1 MSTVYRRIYNII
13 WYQIQ
18 HKFIIEKLSWKYVFV
33 ITICIHFIEY
43 EFQSSVFATYIIFNQ
58 IWGKKHQILH
68 QPIIEKVSWKYVSV
82 IAIDIHFIE
91 FSVFAIYMLFN
102 KMLDGFSVA
111 LGS

>member
-1 MSTVYRRIYNII
+1 MNFKVLSL
-13 WYQIQ
+13 Q
-18 HKFIIEKLSWKYVFV
+18 HTSYLIKYGEK
-33 ITICIHFIEY
+33 T
-43 EFQSSVFATYIIFNQ
+43 
-58 IWGKKHQILH
+58 HQILH